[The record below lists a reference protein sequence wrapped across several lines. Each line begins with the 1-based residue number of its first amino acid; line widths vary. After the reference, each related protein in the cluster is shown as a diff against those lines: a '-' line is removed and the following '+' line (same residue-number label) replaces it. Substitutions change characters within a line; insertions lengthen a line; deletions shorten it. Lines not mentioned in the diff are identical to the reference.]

1 MKKMIAILALSVVV
15 LSATFAQMS
24 VGGGLGYASSKAK
37 YDSDSIS
44 YSGFGAYGF
53 VDINYVLFTVGYA
66 KQSNSDYDIDIGYI
80 DIAALGKYPI
90 ALGKATIFPMAGF
103 CYNRPVTG
111 IPDGEDAA
119 TFTHIGIKAG
129 IGGDI
134 SITEKLFVRPTVTFT
149 YFLDNSDEKDYQDA
163 ADIKYTVTALD
174 AAIAIGFKL

>member
-1 MKKMIAILALSVVV
+1 MKKMIAILVLSAVV

-24 VGGGLGYASSKAK
+24 AGGGLSYNSAKFSLGSS
-37 YDSDSIS
+37 SSS

-66 KQSNSDYDIDIGYI
+66 KLNDIDIGYL

-111 IPDGEDAA
+111 IPDGADASDY
-119 TFTHIGIKAG
+119 THVGIKAG
-129 IGGDI
+129 VGGDI

-149 YFLDNSDEKDYQDA
+149 YFLDNSVEKDVQDYFDEK
-163 ADIKYTVTALD
+163 YTATALD